1 MEDDISA
8 NGNLGISSYGVSMT
22 TLEEVFLHLGEEEEA
37 ENADESN
44 EIPSLR
50 EKVISRQV
58 KFVCICLS
66 YFLSL
71 NKIFSGNFLWGLNH
85 VQAMEY
91 QKITLN
97 YPKTRTQA
105 VTHLNL

>member
-44 EIPSLR
+44 ELPSLR
-50 EKVISRQV
+50 EKVISRQA
-58 KFVCICLS
+58 KILYLS
-66 YFLSL
+66 ILF
-71 NKIFSGNFLWGLNH
+71 FSFTT
-85 VQAMEY
+85 
-91 QKITLN
+91 K
-97 YPKTRTQA
+97 
-105 VTHLNL
+105 